1 AERVRDA
8 AFGCDWVGTPL
19 TFLRCLSFVIKMAN
33 KEFVLT
39 AGKFVPVS
47 NATMMNA
54 FILYVFLAIEEAVW
68 KSRALKHMHSRERC
82 VFFHRNSDSRPTMQ
96 SGSGNMLFVLS
107 AATLVPVSKTTK
119 MNGIATVQWICFLY
133 GMPAFYGLLVCIA
146 CSQLEKLRANLLDIR
161 QELDTP
167 AQDSRTETD
176 TGEGRQVQTSQEVF
190 CRMQEQLNDCI
201 RHHQLIIK
209 FRRAGLVR
217 ILRLTDAF
225 IWEDLPHIDPETGS
239 LAMAAWIPRV
249 QKISFFLTS
258 VASLFHVTQSS
269 IRLLTSE
276 DRPMIYGTWYPFDI
290 TKSPTYELMNIAQGI
305 ASVQWIC
312 FLYGLPAF
320 YGTLVSIACSQLE
333 KLRANLLDI
342 RQKLDSGAE
351 TAQGEGRQVQPSQE
365 VFCGMQEQ
373 LTECIRHHQLI
384 IEYIRA
390 IEEMFNP
397 FLAGY
402 FLNLMCGLCF
412 TAYTAVT
419 RLGDLLQ
426 LSQTIVIYSFY
437 AINVFV
443 FCWFGSELSDQESIP
458 NSILAMFLSIYHD
471 IEDLNEVVD
480 AAMFFIIS
488 SAASCTQL
496 YFRFRRATLVR
507 TLRLT
512 DAFIWEDLPHTD
524 PDTGSRAMTAWI
536 PRIQRFTTLII
547 GAAVIVN
554 GTKNLMLIFSS
565 DNHSMVYHTWYPFD
579 TAKSPTYELINIAQ
593 VIATIQWACFFYGVP
608 STYATLVC
616 IACSQLEKLR
626 ANLLNIRQ
634 VFDTPAQESRAETG
648 RNEGRQVQTS
658 QEVFCRMQEQ
668 LNDCIR
674 HHQLIIQ

>member
-1 AERVRDA
+1 
-8 AFGCDWVGTPL
+8 
-19 TFLRCLSFVIKMAN
+19 MAIYHHR
-33 KEFVLT
+33 EDMD
-39 AGKFVPVS
+39 
-47 NATMMNA
+47 NALN
-54 FILYVFLAIEEAVW
+54 EA
-68 KSRALKHMHSRERC
+68 
-82 VFFHRNSDSRPTMQ
+82 
-96 SGSGNMLFVLS
+96 MLLLIFSS
-107 AATLVPVSKTTK
+107 AS
-119 MNGIATVQWICFLY
+119 Y
-133 GMPAFYGLLVCIA
+133 
-146 CSQLEKLRANLLDIR
+146 SQLYFR
-161 QELDTP
+161 
-167 AQDSRTETD
+167 
-176 TGEGRQVQTSQEVF
+176 
-190 CRMQEQLNDCI
+190 
-201 RHHQLIIK
+201 

-443 FCWFGSELSDQESIP
+443 FCWFGSELSDQAERVRDAAWGCDWVGTPLPFMRCLSFIIKMANKEFVLTAGKFVPVSKATMMNMMQESV
-458 NSILAMFLSIYHD
+458 SLFMFLLQMKQK
-471 IEDLNEVVD
+471 EDVME
-480 AAMFFIIS
+480 
-488 SAASCTQL
+488 
-496 YFRFRRATLVR
+496 
-507 TLRLT
+507 
-512 DAFIWEDLPHTD
+512 
-524 PDTGSRAMTAWI
+524 
-536 PRIQRFTTLII
+536 
-547 GAAVIVN
+547 
-554 GTKNLMLIFSS
+554 
-565 DNHSMVYHTWYPFD
+565 
-579 TAKSPTYELINIAQ
+579 EL
-593 VIATIQWACFFYGVP
+593 
-608 STYATLVC
+608 
-616 IACSQLEKLR
+616 K
-626 ANLLNIRQ
+626 
-634 VFDTPAQESRAETG
+634 
-648 RNEGRQVQTS
+648 
-658 QEVFCRMQEQ
+658 
-668 LNDCIR
+668 
-674 HHQLIIQ
+674 